1 MEVFQNRM
9 RRNLSPGKRAGRGDR
24 RNMGQ
29 WSRLAAGTVGS

>member
-9 RRNLSPGKRAGRGDR
+9 RRNLGLRKRAGRGDR

-29 WSRLAAGTVGS
+29 RSRPDAGAVGF